1 MAGAS
6 LWQLLKPT
14 VRAGLRL
21 FKPLKRGVRRIPSMR
36 IVVHT
41 RKQLLPPP
49 LAMLRRF
56 MRPDVT
62 YVGVTGSCGKTTTT
76 SLIGAVLSLRGES
89 CTDARNGVERVI
101 DNILTIGPN
110 TRFCVQEISGSRP
123 GRIRLMTK
131 FLRPQIGVV
140 TTVGNDH
147 YKNFRS
153 LEATAREKSELVAVL
168 PRGGTAILN
177 ADDPH
182 VIAMRNRTRARVIT
196 YGLSREADVRG
207 EDVHSAWPLCL
218 SLTVS
223 HGQEKLRLQTRLVG
237 EFWTTSVLAAIACGM
252 SQGLDL
258 QACARAIAVFEP
270 VFGRASVHALPDGP
284 IYLLETQKAPLWTI
298 ANTMTIMRTAHAPRK
313 TMVIG
318 TVSDYSGKG
327 GETHRKVARMAL
339 AVADRVIFVGPQAN
353 HVDKLRQG
361 NDRDRLFSFV
371 TSYQAASFLA
381 ETAVP
386 NELIHIKASITDHLE
401 RILLARLGDVVCW
414 QERCG
419 MESSCR
425 DCKYYPVPHPPPFGL
440 DQAEAGGEAGE
451 ELEPVEMAPSRAA
464 HRPKNRSKKA
474 APNLFQSPEGRIMR

>member
-6 LWQLLKPT
+6 LWQRLKPT
-14 VRAGLRL
+14 VKAGLRL

-49 LAMLRRF
+49 RAMLRRL

-89 CTDARNGVERVI
+89 CTDATTVSSASS
-101 DNILTIGPN
+101 TIFSRSARIPGSAFRKSPAAG
-110 TRFCVQEISGSRP
+110 QAASGF
-123 GRIRLMTK
+123 MTK

-140 TTVGNDH
+140 TTIGNDH

-153 LEATAREKSELVAVL
+153 LEATAQEKSELVAVL

-182 VIAMRNRTRARVIT
+182 VIAMRDRTRARVIT

-298 ANTMTIMRTAHAPRK
+298 ANTMTIMRTAHAQRK

-361 NDRDRLFSFV
+361 DDRHRLFSFV

-419 MESSCR
+419 MESSCP
-425 DCKYYPVPHPPPFGL
+425 DCRYYPVPHPPPFGL
-440 DQAEAGGEAGE
+440 DRAKAGGEAGD
-451 ELEPVEMAPSRAA
+451 ELEPAEIGLSRAA

-474 APNLFQSPEGRIMR
+474 APNLL